1 MEERV
6 VAAGCRRLDI
16 GVVVH
21 ARLGGAK
28 RDREEVTGALDGVV
42 HTGGVERLGQSL
54 LQLGAAG
61 VKVRVDGGISQGQG
75 RNTRR
80 DGQRVTG
87 EGTRLVD
94 GADRRQ
100 VLHDLTLTGQRRDG
114 HTATNDLAEREN
126 IGNPAAILGSRVT
139 PVTSRRHTET
149 GQHLI
154 KNDERTV
161 RVSNLVQATVET
173 GLGGHHTHVAGRRL
187 SNNRGNLTLMVR
199 ERLTHSVQVV
209 IGQNDG
215 LRGGCGSHASRTR
228 QRQGCHAR
236 TRLGKQRIH
245 VTVVAARK
253 LNNLVATGHTTRQTD
268 SSHRRLSTGGHHTH
282 LINRTGNRRVNTV
295 DHQLSQLSLRRARR
309 TKRQAA
315 LSRLLNR
322 LNHLRMRVA
331 QNRRAPRADQVNV
344 LVAVRIVQVR
354 ALSLRRK
361 RRSAA
366 HRIESTH
373 RGIHTTGNH
382 HARTLKQ
389 LLAGFVVQRVG
400 RGRSHRIGAFQQRRR
415 TKELQG
421 TTHGRR
427 QSPHAT
433 SVPYPNH
440 HRRYR

>member
-1 MEERV
+1 M
-6 VAAGCRRLDI
+6 
-16 GVVVH
+16 H
-21 ARLGGAK
+21 ALLRGAK
-28 RDREEVTGALDGVV
+28 RDREEVTGVLDGVV

-61 VKVRVDGGISQGQG
+61 IQVRVNGGISQGQG

-80 DGQRVTG
+80 DGQRVTR
-87 EGTRLVD
+87 ESTSLVD
-94 GADRRQ
+94 RADRRQ
-100 VLHDLTLTGQRRDG
+100 VLHDLTLTRQRRDG

-154 KNDERTV
+154 KNHERTV
-161 RVSNLVQATVET
+161 RVRNLVQATVET
-173 GLGGHHTHVAGRRL
+173 GLGGDNTHVAGRRL
-187 SNNRGNLTLMVR
+187 SNNRGNLTLVVR

-228 QRQGCHAR
+228 QCQGSHTR
-236 TRLGKQRIH
+236 TSLREQRIH
-245 VTVVAARK
+245 VTVVAARE
-253 LNNLVATGHTTRQTD
+253 LNNLVATSHTTRQTNR
-268 SSHRRLSTGGHHTH
+268 SHGRLSTGRHHTH
-282 LINRTGNRRVNTV
+282 LINSARNRRVNTV

-309 TKRQAA
+309 TEGQAA
-315 LSRLLNR
+315 LSRLLNS
-322 LNHLRMRVA
+322 LNHLRMRVT
-331 QNRRAPRADQVNV
+331 QNRRTPRADQVNV

-361 RRSAA
+361 RRSAT
-366 HRIESTH
+366 HRIEGAH

-382 HARTLKQ
+382 RARTLEK
-389 LLAGFVVQRVG
+389 LLTGFMMQRVSR
-400 RGRSHRIGAFQQRRR
+400 RGSHRIGAFQQRRR

-421 TTHGRR
+421 TTCNGQR
-427 QSPHAT
+427 SPHAT
-433 SVPYPNH
+433 SVPYLTIIGATDEPQVTST
-440 HRRYR
+440 

>member
-1 MEERV
+1 M
-6 VAAGCRRLDI
+6 
-16 GVVVH
+16 
-21 ARLGGAK
+21 
-28 RDREEVTGALDGVV
+28 V

-61 VKVRVDGGISQGQG
+61 IQVRVDGGISQGQG
-75 RNTRR
+75 LNTRR
-80 DGQRVTG
+80 NRQRVTG

-100 VLHDLTLTGQRRDG
+100 VLHDLTLTSQRRDG

-126 IGNPAAILGSRVT
+126 IGNPAAILGGRVT

-154 KNDERTV
+154 KNDERTI

-187 SNNRGNLTLMVR
+187 SNNRGNLTLVVC

-228 QRQGCHAR
+228 QRQGSHTR
-236 TRLGKQRIH
+236 TSLGKQRIH
-245 VTVVAARK
+245 VTVVAARE
-253 LNNLVATGHTTRQTD
+253 LNNLVATGHTARQTNR
-268 SSHRRLSTGGHHTH
+268 SHGRLSTGRHHTH
-282 LINRTGNRRVNTV
+282 LINSAGNRRVNTV

-309 TKRQAA
+309 TKGQAA

-322 LNHLRMRVA
+322 LNNLRMRMT

-354 ALSLRRK
+354 ALSLRGK
-361 RRSAA
+361 RGGAA

-373 RGIHTTGNH
+373 RGIHAAGNH
-382 HARTLKQ
+382 RARTLKQ

-421 TTHGRR
+421 TMRTR
-427 QSPHAT
+427 QRSPHAT
-433 SVPYPNH
+433 SVPYLTIIGATDEPQVTST
-440 HRRYR
+440 